1 MKILNIGIPEL
12 IFILVIALIVLGPNG
27 IVKTARTLGKTIRK
41 VIRSP
46 IWSMMLDTQ
55 RELREMPTK
64 LVREAGLEEDLAE
77 LRKTSRE
84 VQQTTRGISQTPP
97 VLPHPRSTPPLNLPI
112 ENNAQPTGSTVE
124 EDLPADSETQV
135 GLSPTETTTQENQP
149 VGDPPSLENE

>member
-1 MKILNIGIPEL
+1 MKFLNIGIPEL

-41 VIRSP
+41 IIRSP
-46 IWSMMLDTQ
+46 IWAMMLDTQ

-84 VQQTTRGISQTPP
+84 VQQATRSLNQSNEILPP
-97 VLPHPRSTPPLNLPI
+97 SRVMPNLNLPI
-112 ENNAQPTGSTVE
+112 EGRTQPPDIESEAAVPSNSEIEG
-124 EDLPADSETQV
+124 DSVKSDEVSQDSN
-135 GLSPTETTTQENQP
+135 LSEKSSTQEN
-149 VGDPPSLENE
+149 S

>member
-1 MKILNIGIPEL
+1 MEILNIGIPEL
-12 IFILVIALIVLGPNG
+12 IVILVIALIVLGPDG
-27 IVKTARTLGKTIRK
+27 IVKTARNLGKTIRK

-84 VQQTTRGISQTPP
+84 VQQATRDIAQSNSPGTLPRITPNPGLPLEDKSVLDGSALEETIMPPDLVNKSPDQT
-97 VLPHPRSTPPLNLPI
+97 
-112 ENNAQPTGSTVE
+112 E
-124 EDLPADSETQV
+124 EAS
-135 GLSPTETTTQENQP
+135 QEN
-149 VGDPPSLENE
+149 PPTDNSASPDNN

>member
-12 IFILVIALIVLGPNG
+12 IFILIIALIVLGPDG

-41 VIRSP
+41 IIRSP

-84 VQQTTRGISQTPP
+84 VKQATREIGQSTSGATPSRIIP
-97 VLPHPRSTPPLNLPI
+97 NLNLPLNDKPGLAEPAVKESI
-112 ENNAQPTGSTVE
+112 LPPEIVDQQPAQLE
-124 EDLPADSETQV
+124 EPNQEKP
-135 GLSPTETTTQENQP
+135 PTEDSPASDSN
-149 VGDPPSLENE
+149 